1 MQGMNTTP
9 QNNFK
14 RVPRAVILDWSSVFT
29 KIVSTGNRHRVR
41 IWLKPIESGADFQEL
56 IECEKDD
63 AEVGLSITIRNRFMD
78 TDLWSITILMDSNIL
93 PRREEEKYDANIDS
107 ELNIHQPEIRISM
120 NKGSKLEEYSPLTS
134 NSDEDSIDAML
145 YAGRGQKARG
155 HLCSVVWKE
164 FDPQQIEPG
173 VRSELF
179 AISDNEERVN
189 FGEMPPFAWIDNS
202 LEPLAHSSE
211 KFYPP
216 CVRTEYLPML
226 NIAAP
231 EMNPK
236 WDNEP
241 IFSAQKLSEATSS
254 EAIETLLSPLLN
266 GYRSWIANS
275 FDETVYPHHRT
286 LVIEAKDALTRMEK
300 GVQLLKSNPDARL
313 AFNIANKALEV
324 NSQWQDPDNDRP
336 LNWRKFQLS
345 FALSVLESTTNPN
358 STDREHLDLLWVA
371 TGGGKTEAYLLVTA
385 YILALKRLV
394 SDGHTWQGVSVLT
407 RYTLRLLTI
416 QQYRRALG
424 MITAMEWLRNSGKL
438 NDEDINLG
446 SQTFSI
452 GIWVGGSVTS
462 NKISSNDILG
472 HEMKANWKLEI
483 KNTLKEN
490 IFKLIELQ
498 R

>member
-1 MQGMNTTP
+1 M
-9 QNNFK
+9 
-14 RVPRAVILDWSSVFT
+14 ILDWSSVFT

-202 LEPLAHSSE
+202 LS
-211 KFYPP
+211 
-216 CVRTEYLPML
+216 
-226 NIAAP
+226 
-231 EMNPK
+231 
-236 WDNEP
+236 
-241 IFSAQKLSEATSS
+241 
-254 EAIETLLSPLLN
+254 
-266 GYRSWIANS
+266 
-275 FDETVYPHHRT
+275 
-286 LVIEAKDALTRMEK
+286 
-300 GVQLLKSNPDARL
+300 
-313 AFNIANKALEV
+313 
-324 NSQWQDPDNDRP
+324 
-336 LNWRKFQLS
+336 
-345 FALSVLESTTNPN
+345 
-358 STDREHLDLLWVA
+358 LWH
-371 TGGGKTEAYLLVTA
+371 
-385 YILALKRLV
+385 I
-394 SDGHTWQGVSVLT
+394 H
-407 RYTLRLLTI
+407 
-416 QQYRRALG
+416 
-424 MITAMEWLRNSGKL
+424 LRNSIHL
-438 NDEDINLG
+438 VYEL
-446 SQTFSI
+446 SI
-452 GIWVGGSVTS
+452 
-462 NKISSNDILG
+462 
-472 HEMKANWKLEI
+472 
-483 KNTLKEN
+483 
-490 IFKLIELQ
+490 F
-498 R
+498 RC